1 MPRVELK
8 CRDKKC
14 LLLGGHRIATN
25 AIMVWCTCPQ
35 PDNAHLD
42 GSRLMALDAWVIEH
56 CRGEK
61 LDDYEEEEE
70 DEEEDAP
77 GRVDALC
84 MEEAMVVRAGR
95 NLLPKQVSFKQFLS
109 STLVAQGGTKA
120 LKGTSVWVYWYDQP
134 IPTPNCPEYGG
145 MYRTWAPG
153 SLARQGLGV
162 WYRAKIM
169 RCDTCTGVVQI
180 KYDIDASTDAMYL
193 LVAFVHFGAEAPV
206 RGTKPEVLLDM
217 DLVQSLGLPRSA
229 VVSAG
234 AAKGK
239 DRSAATAATAGA
251 SKKATA
257 PAATAA
263 AAAAVRKPAIAT
275 AAAAAVRKAP
285 LVAAAE
291 TKHVAA
297 AKPASAAAAA
307 PAKKSHPSASPKS
320 PAVKQPAK
328 PEHDKP
334 HKGLNENKKS
344 AREAIKT
351 TAAAAAPSPSPIARS
366 QQPQTAGT
374 AAAPSPS
381 GPKPPHN
388 NPSKAPMGYVSS
400 MKAPQT
406 PSKRPASSPPPAP
419 PKSSRPA
426 PMGSGAAAGDAVRMD
441 PAAKKFRLA
450 EIQQQS
456 TKEQKP
462 EAPRM
467 LASRRDS
474 PAQPAAGAAA
484 VAEVVAMPGSAPR
497 LTKRPRHEFDSVA
510 LAGGINHIPPSP
522 PLPAVNR
529 CNRVRPRQG
538 QFPLA
543 AASPGSI
550 DLGRM
555 GGTVSEQPTG
565 WRFHRLVVRRKG
577 AGPTA
582 GVQHG

>member
-217 DLVQSLGLPRSA
+217 DLV
-229 VVSAG
+229 
-234 AAKGK
+234 
-239 DRSAATAATAGA
+239 
-251 SKKATA
+251 
-257 PAATAA
+257 
-263 AAAAVRKPAIAT
+263 
-275 AAAAAVRKAP
+275 
-285 LVAAAE
+285 
-291 TKHVAA
+291 
-297 AKPASAAAAA
+297 
-307 PAKKSHPSASPKS
+307 
-320 PAVKQPAK
+320 
-328 PEHDKP
+328 
-334 HKGLNENKKS
+334 
-344 AREAIKT
+344 
-351 TAAAAAPSPSPIARS
+351 
-366 QQPQTAGT
+366 
-374 AAAPSPS
+374 
-381 GPKPPHN
+381 
-388 NPSKAPMGYVSS
+388 
-400 MKAPQT
+400 
-406 PSKRPASSPPPAP
+406 
-419 PKSSRPA
+419 
-426 PMGSGAAAGDAVRMD
+426 
-441 PAAKKFRLA
+441 
-450 EIQQQS
+450 
-456 TKEQKP
+456 
-462 EAPRM
+462 
-467 LASRRDS
+467 
-474 PAQPAAGAAA
+474 
-484 VAEVVAMPGSAPR
+484 
-497 LTKRPRHEFDSVA
+497 
-510 LAGGINHIPPSP
+510 
-522 PLPAVNR
+522 
-529 CNRVRPRQG
+529 
-538 QFPLA
+538 
-543 AASPGSI
+543 
-550 DLGRM
+550 
-555 GGTVSEQPTG
+555 
-565 WRFHRLVVRRKG
+565 RLV
-577 AGPTA
+577 
-582 GVQHG
+582 